1 MQESL
6 PLSRQ
11 LQGMCGNPQGASG
24 TCYELYETDAQQ
36 EDTDVIRADR
46 AFYRQR
52 NRTSERG
59 VEKRVPVEKIDAETY
74 CQEAELM
81 KRVLLVSMMHNVTEL
96 FRESEPDLKGKT
108 VTYIPT
114 AAIAEEIEGM
124 AEAIVEK
131 YSSELE
137 LKVIDDYRAILVED
151 DEVSILPK

>member
-1 MQESL
+1 
-6 PLSRQ
+6 
-11 LQGMCGNPQGASG
+11 
-24 TCYELYETDAQQ
+24 
-36 EDTDVIRADR
+36 
-46 AFYRQR
+46 
-52 NRTSERG
+52 
-59 VEKRVPVEKIDAETY
+59 
-74 CQEAELM
+74 M